1 MRDYDVITAFL
12 GTWGPFQRT
21 IFFALAASI
30 LPNGFVGIYI
40 VFVGDTPPHE
50 CYVPE
55 EYNISEMWRNV
66 TIPME
71 TINGASQHSSCSR
84 LKVETVRNYSSL
96 NIIPNVD
103 VNVSE
108 IELESCLDGWKY
120 SKDIYQSTFVTEV
133 RNVLQIN
140 ANIISYSQRPKQFYV
155 IKRV

>member
-1 MRDYDVITAFL
+1 MGKPSSQVRDYDEITSFL

-50 CYVPE
+50 CFIPE
-55 EYNISEMWRNV
+55 DYNVSDMWRNV
-66 TIPME
+66 TIPMV
-71 TINGASQHSSCSR
+71 TTNGVSQRSSCSR
-84 LKVETVRNYSSL
+84 LELERVINYSSL

-103 VNVSE
+103 INVSE

-120 SKDIYQSTFVTEV
+120 SKEVYQSTFVTEV
-133 RNVLQIN
+133 RKMYCKSLQT
-140 ANIISYSQRPKQFYV
+140 
-155 IKRV
+155 